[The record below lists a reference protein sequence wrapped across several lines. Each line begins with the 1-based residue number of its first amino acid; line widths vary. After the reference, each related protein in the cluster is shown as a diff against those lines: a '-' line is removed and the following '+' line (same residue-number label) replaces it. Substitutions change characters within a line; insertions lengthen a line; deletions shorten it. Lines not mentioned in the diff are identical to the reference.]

1 MSFGN
6 LPRDLCLN
14 SLATS
19 RSIASKSAN
28 GYFSADLRTVGSL
41 LQYQRS
47 PGVWVTADASL
58 TVPSTQLGSLYTL
71 PFNGYSMSLSL
82 NGSILAVGLN
92 ALAYGDSIVSIF
104 TNTDGFYTQ
113 TTIPIP
119 PSAINLSFGFTYPP
133 SVSLNDAGDVLAL
146 GIPVDD
152 NDIGAVW
159 LYSLIAGV
167 WTLIGPKITGV
178 GEIGAGSFG
187 FVSLS
192 GAGNLLAVSCF
203 QDNNNLGAVY
213 IFNLNN
219 LLAPVFVQKLLG
231 TVAGALF
238 GAGLDL
244 SADGSTLAVS
254 YGSNN
259 QPILVYTNVMGTW
272 TQQASLNFSLDFLG
286 VGNSLSADGNTMV
299 ISAAT
304 NAVIFYRTPGPS
316 WSTGALLPLPYDL
329 VGEPQGYFASIS
341 NDGNTIFTSNQFNN
355 NGVGASWIFTQ
366 GPLGTW
372 TQNGPGIVGTGG
384 TPNSFQGSGGT
395 LSGDGKVVALG
406 NDAKEL
412 WVFV

>member
-1 MSFGN
+1 
-6 LPRDLCLN
+6 
-14 SLATS
+14 
-19 RSIASKSAN
+19 
-28 GYFSADLRTVGSL
+28 
-41 LQYQRS
+41 
-47 PGVWVTADASL
+47 
-58 TVPSTQLGSLYTL
+58 
-71 PFNGYSMSLSL
+71 MSLSL